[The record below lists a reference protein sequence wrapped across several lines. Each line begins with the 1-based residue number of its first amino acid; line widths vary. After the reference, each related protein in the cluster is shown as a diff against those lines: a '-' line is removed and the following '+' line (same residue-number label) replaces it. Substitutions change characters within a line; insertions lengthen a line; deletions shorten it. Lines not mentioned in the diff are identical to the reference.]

1 MICHVEK
8 NYRNDWRNRIKKLK
22 NKHPFKY
29 EKLPDKIKTQQVIEE
44 ISNQTSYRNDVYIT
58 TGVENHQMMSAQF
71 YNWTRPQTAFTSG
84 SLGTMGV
91 GVPFVIGAQ
100 IALPEQKLICID
112 GDGSFNMTL
121 HELGT
126 VAEYNI
132 PVK

>member
-1 MICHVEK
+1 MA
-8 NYRNDWRNRIKKLK
+8 RQNRIKKLK

-58 TGVENHQMMSAQF
+58 TGVGNHQMMSAQF
-71 YNWTRPQTAFTSG
+71 YNWTRPKQLLTSG

-91 GVPFVIGAQ
+91 GVPFAIGAQ

-132 PVK
+132 PVKIDYYE